1 MPIVEENEELGD
13 IKHLAKLIQRSEK
26 EGCVNVDEIIED
38 HRFFHALT
46 HPSVVKAFLK
56 VYKEN

>member
-13 IKHLAKLIQRSEK
+13 VNQLAKLIQRNEEEYAVS
-26 EGCVNVDEIIED
+26 VDEIKED

-56 VYKEN
+56 VYKES